1 MEVTNLKDL
10 VDIVRQSRER
20 TADVFPLP
28 SIDDCIDF
36 AITEAAEYIDA
47 KKRENPIYKRNNSK
61 EHSPRKE
68 LGQCGYM
75 IASALIQHD
84 GRIYDPYADWNDAN
98 YGSDPCIHGVI
109 YQLVTW
115 TFAGATP
122 MYYIINGMFE
132 WKELCLFV
140 GYDPAELLRETCAAF
155 EAKHLPQKPVY
166 PVLTAEEAAAQGGR

>member
-1 MEVTNLKDL
+1 MTNLKDL

-28 SIDDCIDF
+28 IIDDCIDF

-75 IASALIQHD
+75 VASALMQMDKSMSMQTYYEEGSVHEA
-84 GRIYDPYADWNDAN
+84 IYW
-98 YGSDPCIHGVI
+98 
-109 YQLVTW
+109 
-115 TFAGATP
+115 
-122 MYYIINGMFE
+122 
-132 WKELCLFV
+132 LCLYRMEFDGGCV
-140 GYDPAELLRETCAAF
+140 VDALGNYVLVCESNGWEPAELLRETCTAF
-155 EAKHLPQKPVY
+155 ETKHLSFAQRKPLY